1 MKNIGLILAVIITVG
16 FVYVFGANNS
26 IISVNFINHNFNI
39 GLFIYA
45 LCAFLLGL
53 FSGALLMLRG
63 FFESSDNYRKLK
75 RQYEKTSIGAD
86 DSGLRVKTLEN
97 KIKTLEEALKKA
109 LEK

>member
-1 MKNIGLILAVIITVG
+1 MYLIKTIQV
-16 FVYVFGANNS
+16 
-26 IISVNFINHNFNI
+26 
-39 GLFIYA
+39 
-45 LCAFLLGL
+45 
-53 FSGALLMLRG
+53 
-63 FFESSDNYRKLK
+63 K